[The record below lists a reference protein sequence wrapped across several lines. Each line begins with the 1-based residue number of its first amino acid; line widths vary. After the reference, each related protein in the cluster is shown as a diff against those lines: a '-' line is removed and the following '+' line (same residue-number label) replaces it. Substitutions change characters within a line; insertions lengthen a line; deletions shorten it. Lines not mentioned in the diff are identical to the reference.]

1 MELEDRKFS
10 EHQLSELSELEEV
23 KSVLLSQDF
32 FLQLLQLLLPPLV
45 HLSYI
50 HLHLELLIFVYLD
63 SKRYLGQK
71 LNQVW
76 EIQISVWVDFIVED
90 HQYSQVQVSSKTFV
104 KLRLCPQK
112 QALKLF
118 KARKVLTLHFGFPL
132 ASSSPLLT
140 KALVSKLSIE
150 GLE

>member
-23 KSVLLSQDF
+23 KLVLLSQDF

-50 HLHLELLIFVYLD
+50 HLHLELQRFILEELLIIVYLD

-104 KLRLCPQK
+104 ELTLCPQK

-132 ASSSPLLT
+132 ASCSPLL
-140 KALVSKLSIE
+140 A
-150 GLE
+150 

>member
-1 MELEDRKFS
+1 M
-10 EHQLSELSELEEV
+10 
-23 KSVLLSQDF
+23 LLSQDF

-50 HLHLELLIFVYLD
+50 HLHLELQRFILEELLIIVYLD

-104 KLRLCPQK
+104 ELTLCPQK

-132 ASSSPLLT
+132 ASCSPLL
-140 KALVSKLSIE
+140 A
-150 GLE
+150 

>member
-10 EHQLSELSELEEV
+10 EHQLSELFELEEV
-23 KSVLLSQDF
+23 KLVLLSQDF
-32 FLQLLQLLLPPLV
+32 FLQLLLLPPLV

-50 HLHLELLIFVYLD
+50 HLHLELQRFILEELLVIVYLD

-90 HQYSQVQVSSKTFV
+90 QPYSQVQVSSKTFV
-104 KLRLCPQK
+104 ELTLCPQK

-118 KARKVLTLHFGFPL
+118 KVRKVLTLHFGFPL
-132 ASSSPLLT
+132 ASCSPLL
-140 KALVSKLSIE
+140 A
-150 GLE
+150 

>member
-1 MELEDRKFS
+1 
-10 EHQLSELSELEEV
+10 
-23 KSVLLSQDF
+23 VLLSQDF
-32 FLQLLQLLLPPLV
+32 FLQLLQLLQPPLV

-50 HLHLELLIFVYLD
+50 HVHLELQRFILEEFLVIVFLY

-90 HQYSQVQVSSKTFV
+90 QPYSQVQVSSKTFV
-104 KLRLCPQK
+104 ELTLWCPQK

-132 ASSSPLLT
+132 ASCSPLL
-140 KALVSKLSIE
+140 A
-150 GLE
+150 

>member
-10 EHQLSELSELEEV
+10 EHQLSELFELEEV
-23 KSVLLSQDF
+23 KLVLLSQDF
-32 FLQLLQLLLPPLV
+32 FLQLLLLPPLV

-50 HLHLELLIFVYLD
+50 HLHLELQRFILEELLIIVYLD

-90 HQYSQVQVSSKTFV
+90 QPYSQVQVSSKTFV

-132 ASSSPLLT
+132 ASCSPLL
-140 KALVSKLSIE
+140 A
-150 GLE
+150 